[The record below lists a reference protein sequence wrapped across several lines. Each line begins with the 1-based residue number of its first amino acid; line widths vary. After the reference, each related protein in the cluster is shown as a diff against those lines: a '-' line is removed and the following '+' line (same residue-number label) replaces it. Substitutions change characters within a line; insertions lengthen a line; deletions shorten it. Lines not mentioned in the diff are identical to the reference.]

1 MPRIPIRQQNA
12 PFGSYNPAAA
22 GGRAPRVQSIRQ
34 SGPAL
39 ALEQFDKMPNLDAN
53 TARALNQLQQNV
65 LKAVGPSKGL
75 PFANG
80 SLLEGVSLKSGV
92 VNTIA
97 HGLGVAFRNAWLI
110 GPDVQVTHAI
120 GHNTNPKLDE
130 AQLLV
135 AVSADCT
142 ADLWVYA

>member
-65 LKAVGPSKGL
+65 LKALGPSKGL

-80 SLLEGVSLKSGV
+80 SLLEGVSLKAL
-92 VNTIA
+92 TINA
-97 HGLGVAFRNAWLI
+97 ISHGLGVPFRNAWLV
-110 GPDVQVTHAI
+110 GPSVQVTHSIQHQTPA
-120 GHNTNPKLDE
+120 LDA
-130 AQLLV
+130 AQV
-135 AVSADCT
+135 IVTVSSDCT